1 VTTAADATRRKALHA
16 YLSDDAHETWH
27 RVAAEQGVSV
37 SALLEAMAADLGR
50 PAGEGA
56 MADRLG
62 DMVVR
67 ARKIDAER
75 RRR

>member
-1 VTTAADATRRKALHA
+1 MTSTSSGNRRKALHA

-27 RVAAEQGVSV
+27 RVAADQGVSV
-37 SALLEAMAADLGR
+37 SALLEAMAGDLGR
-50 PAGEGA
+50 PADEGVMGA
-56 MADRLG
+56 RL
-62 DMVVR
+62 DSIVLR

>member
-1 VTTAADATRRKALHA
+1 MTTAADASRRRALHA

-27 RVAAEQGVSV
+27 HVAADQGVSV
-37 SALLEAMAADLGR
+37 SALLEAMAGDLDR

-62 DMVVR
+62 PIVVR